1 MEEIRNLSAYNDGM
15 AKSLDDKLFFVP
27 IIGEEIRQFEDFG
40 CADGTLL
47 EAMDNL
53 FNNPFTAEFPLSKI
67 DLVGYDMSSKML
79 ELAEDKVPN
88 AQLFESTVPLT
99 VFTDMDSKGLVLNL
113 SSVLHEINSY
123 CTEEEKND
131 FWNVVSCGDYDYI
144 TVRDMIYNGGENEQS
159 DPMDVG
165 RVYETVRKGDK
176 DLTLFKEFEDIWG
189 NLYLKKNLMHYLL
202 KYRYKQNWDREV
214 KENYL
219 GYSTDDII
227 KLVGDEYKV
236 IYRKDYI
243 LPFLYNKVEED
254 FGIKINTPT
263 HTNLIFKRK

>member
-1 MEEIRNLSAYNDGM
+1 MEEIKNLSIYNDGM

-27 IIGEEIRQFEDFG
+27 VIGEEITQFEDFG

-47 EAMDNL
+47 EAMDKL
-53 FNNPFTAEFPLSKI
+53 FNNPFTACFPLAHKI

-88 AQLFESTVPLT
+88 ARLIKNTLPLGT
-99 VFTDMDSKGLVLNL
+99 ALKKGSCLNL
-113 SSVLHEINSY
+113 SSVLHEVNSY
-123 CTEEEKND
+123 CTEEERED
-131 FWNVVSCGDYDYI
+131 FWDIVSCGDYDYI
-144 TVRDMIYNGGENEQS
+144 TVRDMIYNGDENAQS

-165 RVYETVRKGDK
+165 RVYEAVRKGDK

-189 NLYLKKNLMHYLL
+189 NLYLNKNLIHYLL
-202 KYRYKQNWDREV
+202 KYRYKQNWEREV

-227 KLVGDEYKV
+227 KLVGDEYEV

>member
-1 MEEIRNLSAYNDGM
+1 MEQIRNLSAYNDGM
-15 AKSLDDKLFFVP
+15 AKSLDDKLFFIP
-27 IIGEEIRQFEDFG
+27 IIGEEIRWFEDFG

-47 EAMDNL
+47 QAMDRL
-53 FNNPFTAEFPLSKI
+53 FNNPFTAEFPLTHKV

-88 AQLFESTVPLT
+88 AYLFNSKVPCHT
-99 VFTDMDSKGLVLNL
+99 FIDGASKGSVLNL
-113 SSVLHEINSY
+113 SSVLHEVNSY

-131 FWNVVSCGDYDYI
+131 FWKGVHNGNYQYI
-144 TVRDMIYNGGENEQS
+144 TIRDMIFNGNNKEHSAYDDESAIRGKAS
-159 DPMDVG
+159 L
-165 RVYETVRKGDK
+165 YKY
-176 DLTLFKEFEDIWG
+176 LKEFEEIWG
-189 NLYLKKNLMHYLL
+189 DIHNKKNLVHFLL

-214 KENYL
+214 RENYL

-227 KLVGDEYKV
+227 KLVGNEYEA

-243 LPFLYNKVEED
+243 LPFLYNRVEED
-254 FGIKINTPT
+254 FGIKIDTPT

>member
-1 MEEIRNLSAYNDGM
+1 MEQIRNLSAYNDGM

-27 IIGEEIRQFEDFG
+27 IIGEEIRWFEDFG
-40 CADGTLL
+40 CVDGTLL

-53 FNNPFTAEFPLSKI
+53 FNNPFTAEFPLNKI
-67 DLVGYDMSSKML
+67 ELAGYDMSSKML

-88 AQLFESTVPLT
+88 AQLFNSKVPCHT
-99 VFTDMDSKGLVLNL
+99 FIDGASKGSVLNL
-113 SSVLHEINSY
+113 SSVLHEVNSY

-131 FWNVVSCGDYDYI
+131 FWKAVRGGNYQYI
-144 TVRDMIYNGGENEQS
+144 TIRDMVFNGWDEERAEYN
-159 DPMDVG
+159 DV
-165 RVYETVRKGDK
+165 YAVREKGSLDK
-176 DLTLFKEFEDIWG
+176 YLKRFEGIWG
-189 NLYLKKNLMHYLL
+189 SINNKKNLVHFLL

-227 KLVGDEYKV
+227 KLVGDEYEV

-243 LPFLYNKVEED
+243 LPFLYNRVKED
-254 FGIKINTPT
+254 FGIEIDTPT

>member
-1 MEEIRNLSAYNDGM
+1 MEEIKNLGAYNKGM
-15 AKSLDDKLFFVP
+15 EKSLDDKLFFVP

-47 EAMDNL
+47 EAMDKL
-53 FNNPFTAEFPLSKI
+53 FNNPFTAEFPLNKI

-79 ELAEDKVPN
+79 ELAEDRVPN
-88 AQLFESTVPLT
+88 ARLIKNTLPLGT
-99 VFTDMDSKGLVLNL
+99 TLKKNSCLNL
-113 SSVLHEINSY
+113 SSVLHEVNSY
-123 CTEEEKND
+123 CTEEEKED
-131 FWNVVSCGDYDYI
+131 FWDVVSCGDYDYI
-144 TVRDMIYNGGENEQS
+144 TIRDMIYNGGENEQS
-159 DPMDVG
+159 DPMDVE
-165 RVYETVRKGDK
+165 RIYDAVRKYGK
-176 DLTLFKEFEDIWG
+176 DFASFKEFEEIWG

-202 KYRYKQNWDREV
+202 KYRYKQNWKREV

-227 KLVGDEYKV
+227 KLVGDEYEV

-254 FGIKINTPT
+254 FGIKISTPT

>member
-1 MEEIRNLSAYNDGM
+1 MEQIRNLSAYNDGM
-15 AKSLDDKLFFVP
+15 AKSLDDKLFFIP
-27 IIGEEIRQFEDFG
+27 IIGEEIEQFEDFG

-47 EAMDNL
+47 KAMDDL
-53 FNNPFTAEFPLSKI
+53 FNNPLTALNPLRFPYKI

-88 AQLFESTVPLT
+88 AQLFESTVPFRT
-99 VFTDMDSKGLVLNL
+99 TTDKGSVLNL
-113 SSVLHEINSY
+113 SSVLHEVNSY
-123 CTEEEKND
+123 CTEKEKDD
-131 FWNVVSCGDYDYI
+131 FWNSVHNGNYQYI
-144 TVRDMIYNGGENEQS
+144 AVRDMIYNGDKKERAEY
-159 DPMDVG
+159 DDVHAI
-165 RVYETVRKGDK
+165 REKASLYKHLK
-176 DLTLFKEFEDIWG
+176 KFEGIWG
-189 NLYLKKNLMHYLL
+189 DIDNKKNLIHFLL
-202 KYRYKQNWDREV
+202 KYRYKQNWEREV

-227 KLVGDEYKV
+227 KLVGDEYEV

>member
-1 MEEIRNLSAYNDGM
+1 MEEIKNLGVYNRGM

-27 IIGEEIRQFEDFG
+27 IIGKEIKWFEDFG

-47 EAMDNL
+47 KAMDEC
-53 FNNPFTAEFPLSKI
+53 FNDPFTACFPFAHKI
-67 DLVGYDMSSKML
+67 ELTGYDMSSKML

-88 AQLFESTVPLT
+88 AQLFNSTVPFRT
-99 VFTDMDSKGLVLNL
+99 TTDKGSVLNL
-113 SSVLHEINSY
+113 SSVLHEVNSY

-131 FWNVVSCGDYDYI
+131 FWNAVHNGNYQYI
-144 TVRDMIYNGGENEQS
+144 TIRDMIFNGNDKERAEY
-159 DPMDVG
+159 DDVHVI
-165 RVYETVRKGDK
+165 RMKASLDK
-176 DLTLFKEFEDIWG
+176 
-189 NLYLKKNLMHYLL
+189 YLKKFEGIWGDINNKKNLVHFLL
-202 KYRYKQNWDREV
+202 KYRYKQNWEREV

-227 KLVGDEYKV
+227 KLVGDEYEV

>member
-1 MEEIRNLSAYNDGM
+1 MEQIRNLSAYNDGM

-47 EAMDNL
+47 EAMDRL

-79 ELAEDKVPN
+79 ELAEDRVPN
-88 AQLFESTVPLT
+88 ARLIKNTLPLGT
-99 VFTDMDSKGLVLNL
+99 ELKKNSCLNL
-113 SSVLHEINSY
+113 SSVLHEVNSY
-123 CTEEEKND
+123 CTEEEKED
-131 FWNVVSCGDYDYI
+131 FWDVVSCVDYDYI
-144 TVRDMIYNGGENEQS
+144 TIRDMIYNGGENEQP

-165 RVYETVRKGDK
+165 RIYDAVRKYGK
-176 DLTLFKEFEDIWG
+176 DFASFKEFEEIWG

-202 KYRYKQNWDREV
+202 KYRYKQNWKREV

-227 KLVGDEYKV
+227 KLVGDEYEV

-254 FGIKINTPT
+254 FGIKISTPT